1 MLWQGQVWT
10 CKAHFGGD
18 NHIIGR
24 LWFRNQIFSFYRS
37 EMSALNFILPFIS
50 INHSHLKD
58 NSKAFYAKG
67 WGGVYSF
74 HKDFKQY
81 SFGAFPLKVWC
92 FICKLWLSLL
102 KTSQNNT
109 LDLVGSGRL
118 KPHFT
123 TGKNSS
129 SPPSVVIAAFVSVKM
144 ALVLGWWLYCFVVNS
159 HSSVWVMLSHPFWM
173 SPITESEHD
182 ITFLIV
188 HLSEGS
194 PLLIMN

>member
-1 MLWQGQVWT
+1 MP
-10 CKAHFGGD
+10 KGG
-18 NHIIGR
+18 
-24 LWFRNQIFSFYRS
+24 
-37 EMSALNFILPFIS
+37 
-50 INHSHLKD
+50 
-58 NSKAFYAKG
+58 
-67 WGGVYSF
+67 GGVYSF

-81 SFGAFPLKVWC
+81 SFGAFPHKVWC

-109 LDLVGSGRL
+109 LDLVGSGHL

-144 ALVLGWWLYCFVVNS
+144 ALVLRWWLYCFVVNS
-159 HSSVWVMLSHPFWM
+159 HSSVWIMLSHPFWM

-194 PLLIMN
+194 PVLIECLSICSIEEKWSYEMAFEEMRVYFSNKKLNDDSPWLIYAWNDGCM